1 MELKYTS
8 EQRDDLK
15 EHLRMLR
22 QIEKTQRRIN
32 KLMKEYLDIMRE
44 YEYYQNKNA
53 KPQPMPYIPYPSTP
67 ISPIPDWPIT
77 TPITTPSWKPEV
89 WC

>member
-1 MELKYTS
+1 MKLKYTS
-8 EQRDDLK
+8 EQRNNLE
-15 EHLRMLR
+15 EHLKMLR
-22 QIEKTQRRIN
+22 RIEKTQRRVN

-44 YEYYQNKNA
+44 YEHYANKSIEP
-53 KPQPMPYIPYPSTP
+53 KPIPYIPYPSTP

-77 TPITTPSWKPEV
+77 MPITTPSWKPEV

>member
-8 EQRDDLK
+8 EQRDSLK

-32 KLMKEYLDIMRE
+32 KLMKEYLDMMRE
-44 YEYYQNKNA
+44 YEHYQK
-53 KPQPMPYIPYPSTP
+53 KTIEPEPMPYIPYPYAP
-67 ISPIPDWPIT
+67 ISPIPNWQPT
-77 TPITTPSWKPEV
+77 SPTTPSWKPEV